1 MGEILKKLCILL
13 FTHSLQGLKKDQ
25 KYTMK
30 VSTVLNGRTIS
41 QISQDIEEYHEKLP
55 VDEVAVEMAKKAQG
69 TPSMPRQVPPKVSK
83 PVSKP
88 PVSKKKTYE
97 EMMTNV
103 TTFENKNCETELET

>member
-1 MGEILKKLCILL
+1 MEMAPLAVSGSVQRAS
-13 FTHSLQGLKKDQ
+13 FWGLKKDQ
-25 KYTMK
+25 KYTLK

-83 PVSKP
+83 PPVSKP
-88 PVSKKKTYE
+88 PVSKKKNYE

-103 TTFENKNCETELET
+103 ATYENKNCE